1 MEKTILVAID
11 GGVLQRLD
19 LDYTW
24 HGSLPPTAACT
35 CTCNVAPSGGAG
47 KEWMF
52 DVDPHRSPTAGSD
65 QQTPW
70 AHRHLREAGERLQRA
85 GVSAERIQA
94 RVRVATGGIRC
105 DHPRRGGAG
114 QLRQPGDRPAR
125 PGGVGSMLF
134 SSTSGELVEKC
145 QRVPL
150 WIVDGKVSSH
160 RFLLAVHCQ
169 PASLKAADHLGFVLK
184 NHPDAEICLYHS
196 DSVFGKQA
204 PARAEEFHAQ
214 WGRAWCDRHL
224 DIDNFLFYAHAQ
236 MLMDNGVGRRRITQ
250 LPVQMHLD
258 VSSDLLRQARAT
270 TAAPSSLAGGPGAAA
285 PASSRASPT
294 RRSSRPRTWPC
305 GWPGEDRREAW
316 LSALVRPD
324 DDHRRLLRA
333 QVGGGERG
341 QLRRGD
347 GGEIVGDGQGPA
359 QLFRIWPDRPSTVQ
373 PVAVGAPGVA
383 DRGQVGSSARCNSSA
398 RTPSAPVRPRSGDD
412 RASGF
417 RLVRG
422 NGQAGLEQAEVRPDA
437 AGLAEHP
444 G

>member
-11 GGVLQRLD
+11 GSVYSANS
-19 LDYTW
+19 LDYLARLFAADS
-24 HGSLPPTAACT
+24 SLHLHLLA
-35 CTCNVAPSGGAG
+35 VAPSGGAG

-65 QQTPW
+65 QRTQQ

-94 RVRVATGGIRC
+94 RVRVATGGIGATIR
-105 DHPRRGGAG
+105 DEAERGSYDSLVIGRRG
-114 QLRQPGDRPAR
+114 L
-125 PGGVGSMLF
+125 GGVGSMLF
-134 SSTSGELVEKC
+134 GSTSGELVEKC

-169 PASLKAADHLGFVLK
+169 PASLKAADHLGFVLM

-258 VSSDLLRQARAT
+258 VSGDLLRQARAHHCGT
-270 TAAPSSLAGGPGAAA
+270 IVLGRRPRGGGAGQFKGVSDKAVKQAENLAVWLAG
-285 PASSRASPT
+285 
-294 RRSSRPRTWPC
+294 
-305 GWPGEDRREAW
+305 
-316 LSALVRPD
+316 
-324 DDHRRLLRA
+324 
-333 QVGGGERG
+333 
-341 QLRRGD
+341 
-347 GGEIVGDGQGPA
+347 
-359 QLFRIWPDRPSTVQ
+359 
-373 PVAVGAPGVA
+373 
-383 DRGQVGSSARCNSSA
+383 
-398 RTPSAPVRPRSGDD
+398 
-412 RASGF
+412 
-417 RLVRG
+417 
-422 NGQAGLEQAEVRPDA
+422 
-437 AGLAEHP
+437 
-444 G
+444 

>member
-11 GGVLQRLD
+11 GSVYSANS
-19 LDYTW
+19 LDYLARLFAADS
-24 HGSLPPTAACT
+24 SLHLHLLA
-35 CTCNVAPSGGAG
+35 VAPSGGAG

-65 QQTPW
+65 QRTQQ

-94 RVRVATGGIRC
+94 RVRVATGGIGATIR
-105 DHPRRGGAG
+105 DEAERGSYDSLVIGRRG
-114 QLRQPGDRPAR
+114 L
-125 PGGVGSMLF
+125 GGVGSMLF
-134 SSTSGELVEKC
+134 GSTSGELVEKC

-258 VSSDLLRQARAT
+258 VSGDLLRQVREF
-270 TAAPSSLAGGPGAAA
+270 GG
-285 PASSRASPT
+285 ASK
-294 RRSSRPRTWPC
+294 
-305 GWPGEDRREAW
+305 
-316 LSALVRPD
+316 
-324 DDHRRLLRA
+324 
-333 QVGGGERG
+333 
-341 QLRRGD
+341 
-347 GGEIVGDGQGPA
+347 
-359 QLFRIWPDRPSTVQ
+359 
-373 PVAVGAPGVA
+373 
-383 DRGQVGSSARCNSSA
+383 
-398 RTPSAPVRPRSGDD
+398 
-412 RASGF
+412 
-417 RLVRG
+417 
-422 NGQAGLEQAEVRPDA
+422 
-437 AGLAEHP
+437 
-444 G
+444 